1 MSTCSV
7 VKIKSASFSLKHLD
21 SSGMHLSTL
30 VMSTLLL
37 TMMVR
42 RQSRLLL
49 QTSPKSQMQLWLFTR
64 TNATAIKKGTMW
76 NLARFKACLSWITY
90 NPWKFFLLK
99 MVSHLQLKLI
109 QVSLMHTQD
118 KVLLRTWKY
127 QKQLRSQVYLT
138 AIQHLVSSNV
148 QT

>member
-30 VMSTLLL
+30 VTSTLLL

-64 TNATAIKKGTMW
+64 TNATAIWKGTMW
-76 NLARFKACLSWITY
+76 NLARFTACLSWIIY
-90 NPWKFFLLK
+90 SPWKFFLLK

-118 KVLLRTWKY
+118 KVLLRTRKY
-127 QKQLRSQVYLT
+127 QKQLHSQVYLT
-138 AIQHLVSSNV
+138 AIRHLVSSNV